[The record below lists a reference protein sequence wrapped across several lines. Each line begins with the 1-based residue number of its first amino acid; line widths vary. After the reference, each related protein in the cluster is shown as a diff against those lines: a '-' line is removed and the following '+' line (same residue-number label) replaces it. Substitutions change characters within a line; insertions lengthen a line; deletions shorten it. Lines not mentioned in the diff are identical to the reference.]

1 MSVAALQHGWREAR
15 SPRTVVV
22 GAGGFIGGAIVRAL
36 RGAGIETIAAG
47 RPATDLL
54 NPDTAAAL
62 ADSLHADDT
71 LVFVSAQAP
80 VKNLP
85 MLRANVVMAE
95 TLCNALRRQP
105 VAHVVYVSSD
115 AVYQDSPQPL
125 TERSCAEPASLHGVM
140 HLTRE
145 IAIRDAHAG
154 ALALIRPT
162 LVYGAD
168 DPHNGYGPNRF
179 RRLAAVGE
187 EIVLFGEGEERRDHV
202 DVDDVAA
209 LIRLVV
215 QHRSDGIANAVS
227 GEVASF
233 RELAEFVAAQYQPVV
248 SVRGATRTAPMPHG
262 GYRPFDN
269 QAVLDAFPGFRFKG
283 WRQGL
288 TEVIAA
294 TEKRRQD
301 GRA

>member
-1 MSVAALQHGWREAR
+1 
-15 SPRTVVV
+15 VVV
-22 GAGGFIGGAIVRAL
+22 GAGGFLGGAIVRAL
-36 RGAGIETIAAG
+36 RGAGMEVAGLG
-47 RPATDLL
+47 RPSVDLL
-54 NPDTAAAL
+54 NPETVHVLAA
-62 ADSLHADDT
+62 SLRADDAV
-71 LVFVSAQAP
+71 VFVAAQAP

-85 MLRANVVMAE
+85 MLRANLVMLE
-95 TLCNALRRQP
+95 TMCDALSRRP

-125 TERSCAEPASLHGVM
+125 TEDSCAQPASLHGAM

-145 IAIRDAHAG
+145 VAIRGAHAG
-154 ALALIRPT
+154 PLALIRPT
-162 LVYGAD
+162 LVYGVD

-179 RRLAAVGE
+179 RRLAAAGE

-233 RELAEFVAAQYQPVV
+233 RELAEFVAAQYRPVV
-248 SVRGATRTAPMPHG
+248 SVRGTPRTAPMPHG

-294 TEKRRQD
+294 AETSRRD